1 MLWLK
6 GMIGLYTF
14 RSSLK
19 NLLCTDHRPTRW
31 GGILIGWVPI
41 VYGQR
46 SALTSIDA
54 RHRRYG
60 VKDAASSDR
69 HPIYD
74 RTSYAS
80 QPCWLFSLQQL
91 NRKSLGISIIMLGV
105 LLFLLSR
112 QEYMTALMPL
122 FFPLHGLVQY
132 VSQHWHHQ
140 DIFILCTVV
149 SISDSDTI
157 VITHLTDHW
166 ATRKCTHGSEILNE
180 TDSE

>member
-105 LLFLLSR
+105 LLFFLNR
-112 QEYMTALMPL
+112 QEYKTALMPL
-122 FFPLHGLVQY
+122 FFPPWTRTVCLAALATSRYFHPMHSCQY
-132 VSQHWHHQ
+132 LR
-140 DIFILCTVV
+140 FIHNCNNT
-149 SISDSDTI
+149 SDWSLSD
-157 VITHLTDHW
+157 
-166 ATRKCTHGSEILNE
+166 
-180 TDSE
+180 

>member
-112 QEYMTALMPL
+112 QEYNLWQRWCHY
-122 FFPLHGLVQY
+122 FFLSMDSYSMSRSTGIIKIFSSYAQLS
-132 VSQHWHHQ
+132 VSQIQ
-140 DIFILCTVV
+140 
-149 SISDSDTI
+149 
-157 VITHLTDHW
+157 
-166 ATRKCTHGSEILNE
+166 TRL
-180 TDSE
+180 